1 MLGKLGA
8 LRTVQIVLTA
18 LLLSAT
24 AIATAEQG
32 GRLQEL
38 LKKAIDATA
47 RGECPQ
53 DLMTPLL
60 VSACEDQQP
69 RMAQRI
75 SSLGNIKSFK
85 FMGVQ
90 TSQMGPAEVYR
101 VSHERGTMTWMINT
115 DSQGKILVFW
125 TPG

>member
-1 MLGKLGA
+1 MPRNLGRF
-8 LRTVQIVLTA
+8 RTVRIVLTA
-18 LLLSAT
+18 LLLST
-24 AIATAEQG
+24 STIAMAQQG
-32 GRLQEL
+32 GRHQDL
-38 LKKAIDATA
+38 LRKAIEATA
-47 RGECPQ
+47 RGECPGE
-53 DLMTPLL
+53 LMTPLL

-69 RMAQRI
+69 RMGQRI
-75 SSLGNIKSFK
+75 TSLGNIKSFK